1 MNKKN
6 ILLLLIAAIVTLPVF
21 GSQHEIQVKKK
32 GTQTG
37 SRSEVVVNAS
47 IENQVLTVSFSD
59 VTASDILVYEESDP
73 DTLLFSQT
81 FTPAYSVEAN
91 LTTLPTGDYVVEI
104 YAFGEW
110 WTGSFYI
117 E

>member
-1 MNKKN
+1 M
-6 ILLLLIAAIVTLPVF
+6 ILAAVFALPVF
-21 GSQHEIQVKKK
+21 AVTPVALKQKPGSN
-32 GTQTG
+32 TG
-37 SRSEVVVNAS
+37 SRTEIVVSAS
-47 IENQVLTVSFSD
+47 IEDQVLTVSFTD
-59 VTASDILVYEESDP
+59 ATASSIVVYEESDP
-73 DTLLFSQT
+73 DNVLFSQT
-81 FTPAYSVEAN
+81 YAPAYSVQAN